1 MKYRTIE
8 NSTHTMLRN
17 DRRTTNQSTE
27 FPLEDLNGNIVI
39 AERREFHERRS
50 TGVEVTE
57 TKISQEDFQAY
68 FIDRTAEKIE

>member
-8 NSTHTMLRN
+8 NSTHAMLRH
-17 DRRTTNQSTE
+17 DRRTANQSIE
-27 FPLEDLNGNIVI
+27 FPLEDLNGNIVS

-57 TKISQEDFQAY
+57 TEISQEEFQEY
-68 FIDRTAEKIE
+68 FLTHDAEAT